1 MHLYDSELYMQD
13 VCAVASMI
21 EVQELAGASVLISGG
36 TGMIG
41 SFLID
46 ALLYANK
53 NYGAQTE
60 IYILGRN
67 EDKARARFADYA
79 DCQKFHFIKQDLRR
93 AIPTRLPMRVI
104 RLERS
109 PQMYLEPSICS
120 TMRRRQAVN
129 GLYFYL
135 RLKSTEKTVEIPIN
149 SQRIILAISTA
160 TRCVPDIRRAS
171 VPERHCARHTANKRR
186 WML

>member
-21 EVQELAGASVLISGG
+21 QVQELAGASVLISGG

-60 IYILGRN
+60 
-67 EDKARARFADYA
+67 
-79 DCQKFHFIKQDLRR
+79 
-93 AIPTRLPMRVI
+93 TRTRHVPGSR
-104 RLERS
+104 
-109 PQMYLEPSICS
+109 
-120 TMRRRQAVN
+120 TMRIVHSFILLSRISMRR
-129 GLYFYL
+129 
-135 RLKSTEKTVEIPIN
+135 
-149 SQRIILAISTA
+149 
-160 TRCVPDIRRAS
+160 
-171 VPERHCARHTANKRR
+171 
-186 WML
+186 

>member
-21 EVQELAGASVLISGG
+21 QVQELAGASVLISGG

-67 EDKARARFADYA
+67 EDKASFTVRAGLF
-79 DCQKFHFIKQDLRR
+79 
-93 AIPTRLPMRVI
+93 
-104 RLERS
+104 S
-109 PQMYLEPSICS
+109 S
-120 TMRRRQAVN
+120 T
-129 GLYFYL
+129 
-135 RLKSTEKTVEIPIN
+135 
-149 SQRIILAISTA
+149 
-160 TRCVPDIRRAS
+160 
-171 VPERHCARHTANKRR
+171 
-186 WML
+186 